1 MCWKALYQWKA
12 MAASELNRPLVTMR
26 LLDIASVSSLT
37 KRI

>member
-1 MCWKALYQWKA
+1 MALYQR
-12 MAASELNRPLVTMR
+12 MVVAASELTRALVTMR